1 MTVLKLIVH
10 FRKKILVGM
19 TFFDSNRIITARSW
33 FESLSKPQIRNEI
46 KDFKFFFLLDCSM
59 FLDTYA
65 LFFRAVLSGRMY

>member
-1 MTVLKLIVH
+1 MTVLKLIVD

-33 FESLSKPQIRNEI
+33 FESLLKPQIRNEI
-46 KDFKFFFLLDCSM
+46 KDFKFFLLDCSM

-65 LFFRAVLSGRMY
+65 LFFRAVLSGRRY